1 MISYS
6 NSILFFSMSFFNGS
20 MLSLLILIVFSSSL
34 SFISFEIVSLSS
46 ILLFPGV
53 RSSSFFPSSFLSF
66 SFFVEFSFS
75 LSLSL
80 SIFDEASIS
89 SIRNIGKI
97 SSLKIIF
104 FFKFFPPLFFSI
116 SNNKFKA

>member
-1 MISYS
+1 MISFS
-6 NSILFFSMSFFNGS
+6 NSVFLFSMSFFNGS
-20 MLSLLILIVFSSSL
+20 KLSLSIFVLFCSSFSFV
-34 SFISFEIVSLSS
+34 SFKIVSLSS
-46 ILLFPGV
+46 IFLSPGV
-53 RSSSFFPSSFLSF
+53 ISPSFFPSSFLSF
-66 SFFVEFSFS
+66 SFFVEIPFSSS
-75 LSLSL
+75 LSK
-80 SIFDEASIS
+80 FDEILIS